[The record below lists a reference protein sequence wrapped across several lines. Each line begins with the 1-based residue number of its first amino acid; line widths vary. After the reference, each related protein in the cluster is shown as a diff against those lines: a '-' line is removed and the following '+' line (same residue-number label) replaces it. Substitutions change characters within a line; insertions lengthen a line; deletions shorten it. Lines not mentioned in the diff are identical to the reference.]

1 MKDAGGSINMDD
13 LVKKFNNKHGF
24 TLIEIIVVLIIV
36 GILASIVL
44 PSLFANVA
52 RSRSAEGMAGLSSYK
67 SQTEGCVQAHY
78 GTAATACAWANLN
91 LAVSSGNFS
100 YTFATA
106 PSNSSYVYAIKAT
119 NNTYTSDTITLSRS
133 SISTAGYTCAG
144 ATNYAGVC

>member
-1 MKDAGGSINMDD
+1 MGKSNS
-13 LVKKFNNKHGF
+13 KSGF
-24 TLIEIIVVLIIV
+24 TLIEIVVVLVII
-36 GILASIVL
+36 GILASIAL
-44 PSLFANVA
+44 PSLFSNVA
-52 RSRSAEGMAGLSSYK
+52 RSRSAEGLAGLSTYK

-119 NNTYTSDTITLSRS
+119 NNTNTSDTITLSRS
-133 SISTAGYTCAG
+133 GVFTGGYTCAG
-144 ATNYAGVC
+144 ANNYAGFC